1 MEARMI
7 RIDGPGRTG
16 PVAGGSGPR
25 KADGPSSF
33 RLPDGGSR
41 AAGPLAVGGP
51 TDVASL
57 MALQEVEDP
66 TERKRRSVKRGRA
79 LLDELEQLKLELL
92 AGTILPG
99 RLETLT
105 TLLAGREPSGDD
117 GLDRVLDDID
127 LRVRVEL
134 AKSGRYPD

>member
-1 MEARMI
+1 MI
-7 RIDGPGRTG
+7 RIDGPGRAG
-16 PVAGGSGPR
+16 PVAGGTGPK
-25 KADGPSSF
+25 KAEGGGSF
-33 RLPDGGSR
+33 RLPGG
-41 AAGPLAVGGP
+41 AGRTAGALSVGGAS
-51 TDVASL
+51 DVSAL
-57 MALQEVEDP
+57 MSLQEVEDP
-66 TERKRRSVKRGRA
+66 TERKRRGVKRGRA

-92 AGTILPG
+92 AGTLSPG

-105 TLLAGREPSGDD
+105 TLLGGREASGDD